1 MSRDPLRLSTVTALP
16 NHRLS
21 VTFEDDWKTDIDLSD
36 WIANTQQL
44 KPLVDPALFGQ
55 VRLGDFGTSV
65 VWIDDELDLG
75 ADNLRNLAVEQTGGI
90 GHERLI
96 TWIHENRLTQVQ
108 AADAIGI
115 SRRMLNYY
123 LSGTKPIPKT
133 VWLACLGWIYSQH
146 RHAA

>member
-1 MSRDPLRLSTVTALP
+1 MSRDPLRLNTVAALP
-16 NHRLS
+16 NRRLKL
-21 VTFEDDWKTDIDLSD
+21 TFQDHWVSEVDLSD
-36 WIANTQQL
+36 WIVNTKIL
-44 KPLVDPALFGQ
+44 KPLADPNLFAQ
-55 VRLGDFGTSV
+55 VRVGDFGTSV

-96 TWIHENRLTQVQ
+96 TWVREHGLTQTQ

-133 VWLACLGWIYSQH
+133 VWLACLGWVYDQQ